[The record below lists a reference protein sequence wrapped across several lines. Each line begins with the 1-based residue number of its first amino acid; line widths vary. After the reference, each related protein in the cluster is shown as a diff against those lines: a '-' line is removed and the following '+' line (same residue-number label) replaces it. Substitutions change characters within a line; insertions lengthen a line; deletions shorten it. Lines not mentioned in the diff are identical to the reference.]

1 MAEAI
6 SESISF
12 FRSQLENRRFGD
24 ATLRIL
30 ESVLVSKDVLSLLE
44 TRSALRYLLRSEAIS
59 VVREISQKTADE
71 KLCAVEFFVRAF
83 ALVGDVES
91 CLALKYEALVLRE
104 TKYLKGH
111 GLQVLHEEWLTFAKD
126 SLDNGFYAIAVKELP
141 VHQRADAVSSLVYEA
156 NARMRDPVYG
166 CVGAISFLQNKVSQ
180 LQMQLAMAQAEILCI
195 QMQQE
200 PSISHQQLDTDDK
213 SFLLHH
219 NIASF
224 PQFMNFA
231 SSSNVVQES
240 LKIESLWT

>member
-126 SLDNGFYAIAVKELP
+126 SLDNGFYAIAVKGFESALMCI
-141 VHQRADAVSSLVYEA
+141 QS
-156 NARMRDPVYG
+156 NNNIDPVT
-166 CVGAISFLQNKVSQ
+166 VTMEEHAVNKIKK
-180 LQMQLAMAQAEILCI
+180 LRDMATALVA
-195 QMQQE
+195 
-200 PSISHQQLDTDDK
+200 SHSDK
-213 SFLLHH
+213 SPAQHDAAFTCLRYLILWFLNHGYFDH
-219 NIASF
+219 
-224 PQFMNFA
+224 
-231 SSSNVVQES
+231 VVG
-240 LKIESLWT
+240 KICCLILEYHI

>member
-126 SLDNGFYAIAVKELP
+126 SLDNGFYAIAVKGFESALMCI
-141 VHQRADAVSSLVYEA
+141 QS
-156 NARMRDPVYG
+156 NNNIDPVTVTMEEHAVNKIKKLRDMATALVASHSVQTESATYLKRK
-166 CVGAISFLQNKVSQ
+166 AIHEDLIGSSCSATTTYV
-180 LQMQLAMAQAEILCI
+180 
-195 QMQQE
+195 
-200 PSISHQQLDTDDK
+200 
-213 SFLLHH
+213 
-219 NIASF
+219 
-224 PQFMNFA
+224 A
-231 SSSNVVQES
+231 SSMFRQGIKRRNMQKLYRSQV
-240 LKIESLWT
+240 L